1 MKLLL
6 GTFNLLMSV
15 IIIINFI
22 FIMNDFIKNWFSINS
37 NSCNYKVLSS
47 VEYRTKLFIF
57 KLFYEI
63 VFAFFIAF
71 LISFLVIYKSKF
83 WSLFSV
89 LSFTYI
95 LIKIF
100 KDKNVSPSLLNKYA
114 PEILLL
120 SSLLYF
126 FVIDPEIF
134 QAFLNFL
141 NTQKQW
147 LIQMLLILY
156 ICIIPFL
163 GMFSLII
170 NFNLFISNIF
180 MIFNSKVECFN
191 IEKVE
196 YLFKTGKIKLTFW
209 GRINYFFK
217 VPFITLINLFYI
229 LKIKLARMLKI
240 FLIKL
245 SKYIQNKQIYS
256 IKKMIYISIIFS
268 VSFCYVFIVIYNDFF
283 YDKTII
289 IYEFFAT
296 VILIPIVY
304 DLITKSKN

>member
-22 FIMNDFIKNWFSINS
+22 FIMKDFIKNWFSINS

-229 LKIKLARMLKI
+229 LKIKLEVKKLI
-240 FLIKL
+240 FI
-245 SKYIQNKQIYS
+245 
-256 IKKMIYISIIFS
+256 
-268 VSFCYVFIVIYNDFF
+268 
-283 YDKTII
+283 
-289 IYEFFAT
+289 
-296 VILIPIVY
+296 
-304 DLITKSKN
+304 

>member
-22 FIMNDFIKNWFSINS
+22 FIMKDFIKNWFSINS

-217 VPFITLINLFYI
+217 VPFITI
-229 LKIKLARMLKI
+229 LELN
-240 FLIKL
+240 
-245 SKYIQNKQIYS
+245 Q
-256 IKKMIYISIIFS
+256 
-268 VSFCYVFIVIYNDFF
+268 
-283 YDKTII
+283 
-289 IYEFFAT
+289 
-296 VILIPIVY
+296 
-304 DLITKSKN
+304 

>member
-22 FIMNDFIKNWFSINS
+22 FIMKDFIKNWFSINS

-126 FVIDPEIF
+126 FD
-134 QAFLNFL
+134 LSSNF
-141 NTQKQW
+141 
-147 LIQMLLILY
+147 
-156 ICIIPFL
+156 
-163 GMFSLII
+163 S
-170 NFNLFISNIF
+170 
-180 MIFNSKVECFN
+180 
-191 IEKVE
+191 
-196 YLFKTGKIKLTFW
+196 
-209 GRINYFFK
+209 
-217 VPFITLINLFYI
+217 
-229 LKIKLARMLKI
+229 
-240 FLIKL
+240 
-245 SKYIQNKQIYS
+245 
-256 IKKMIYISIIFS
+256 
-268 VSFCYVFIVIYNDFF
+268 FIV
-283 YDKTII
+283 TISSLVAQ
-289 IYEFFAT
+289 E
-296 VILIPIVY
+296 IL
-304 DLITKSKN
+304 